1 METSMNSKKLSRLL
15 RAVLAGDFDFEAPS
29 HRKSS
34 GIALF
39 LAGVGA
45 GVIAGMLF
53 APVSGEEVRSK
64 VVDRARE
71 GLDKAK
77 SEARNFASRAKA
89 PSAQSGNQPA
99 ETKVS

>member
-1 METSMNSKKLSRLL
+1 MNSKKLSRLL

-34 GIALF
+34 GVALF
-39 LAGVGA
+39 LAGLGA
-45 GVIAGMLF
+45 GVVAGMLF
-53 APVSGEEVRSK
+53 APVSGEELRSK

-77 SEARNFASRAKA
+77 SEAENFSSRAKA
-89 PSAQSGNQPA
+89 PSAQSGSQPA